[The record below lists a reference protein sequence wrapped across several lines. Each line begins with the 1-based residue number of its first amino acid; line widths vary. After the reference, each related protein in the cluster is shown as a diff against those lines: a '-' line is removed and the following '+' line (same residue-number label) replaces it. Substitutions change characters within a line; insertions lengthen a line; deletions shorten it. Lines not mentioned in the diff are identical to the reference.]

1 MNNYFFEGGV
11 NMSAGIMG
19 LVEVCALGQRVTVVT
34 KETRV
39 LSNGVKKKIHVS
51 RNYWIE
57 EGKAKEELTY
67 FAGNTKKRLYRK
79 PVSMRSIFRDIKH
92 VYDKNGVLIARR
104 NHPKD
109 HLRCTAKGMGRSIRE
124 TNKQITKTGHQKVQT
139 G

>member
-1 MNNYFFEGGV
+1 
-11 NMSAGIMG
+11 MSAGIMG
-19 LVEVCALGQRVTVVT
+19 LVEVCVLGQRVTVVT

-51 RNYWIE
+51 KNYWIE
-57 EGKAKEELTY
+57 NGKAKEELTY
-67 FAGNTKKRLYRK
+67 FTGNTKKRLYGK
-79 PVSMRSIFRDIKH
+79 PVSIRSLFRDIKH

-109 HLRCTAKGMGRSIRE
+109 HLRCTAKGMGRSIQE
-124 TNKQITKTGHQKVQT
+124 TNKRITKTEHQKVQT

>member
-1 MNNYFFEGGV
+1 MREI
-11 NMSAGIMG
+11 GIMG
-19 LVEVCALGQRVTVVT
+19 LVEVGSLGQRVTVVT

-39 LSNGVKKKIHVS
+39 LSNGEKKKIHVS

-57 EGKAKEELTY
+57 NGKAKEELTY
-67 FAGNTKKRLYRK
+67 FTGNTKKRLYGK
-79 PVSMRSIFRDIKH
+79 PVSIRSLFRDIKH

-109 HLRCTAKGMGRSIRE
+109 HLRCTTKGMGRSIQE
-124 TNKQITKTGHQKVQT
+124 TNKRITKTERQKVQT